1 MLMIGLMQ
9 FALLMLVAEFLYP
22 GYSSSLN
29 YISDLG
35 AGPEPSRMIFTVSVV
50 ILGVL
55 AIAAGYLYLTFPQFR
70 WFGFIVIISGIGAVG
85 VGLFNED
92 TGSTH
97 VLFSFIAFFF
107 AATAALQSSR
117 SQKAPLSALSILLG
131 AMSIGA
137 LALYG
142 AQQYLGL
149 GAGGMERMI
158 FYPVLIWGL
167 IFTGSIISQSQ
178 NGL

>member
-1 MLMIGLMQ
+1 MLMIGLIQ

-35 AGPEPSRMIFTVSVV
+35 AGPEPSRTIFNASVV

-55 AIAAGYLYLTFPQFR
+55 AIAAGYLYLGFSEFK
-70 WFGFIVIISGIGAVG
+70 WFGFIVVISGIGGVG

-92 TGSTH
+92 TGSAH
-97 VLFSFIAFFF
+97 VFFSFIAFFF
-107 AATAALQSSR
+107 AATAALFSSR
-117 SQKAPLSALSILLG
+117 TQKAPLSALSILLG

-167 IFTGSIISQSQ
+167 IFTGSTLSHFQ
-178 NGL
+178 NGE